1 MLAPDRGGE
10 PTDFVERPQ
19 VGGIE
24 RRPAAAVANLLHN
37 LLTSCAIT
45 AVNQNLGAAR
55 SELTRG
61 RATDP
66 VGRSRNQD
74 GLVAEVGHRLC
85 ILLTMPWSSA
95 RAEPDGAVVA
105 RDEVGQEPN
114 PNGAVASSVGQ
125 TDPLVGGSRG
135 LGRRWKPFGGQF
147 RAFSWPIALNRPQTL
162 VGLRWGL
169 GGKSHPE
176 HRDAEVAHEVRP

>member
-24 RRPAAAVANLLHN
+24 RRPAAAAANLLHN

-45 AVNQNLGAAR
+45 AVNQNLGAAL

-66 VGRSRNQD
+66 VGRSRDQD

-95 RAEPDGAVVA
+95 NAEPDGAVVV
-105 RDEVGQEPN
+105 RDEVGHRAQ
-114 PNGAVASSVGQ
+114 SK
-125 TDPLVGGSRG
+125 RG
-135 LGRRWKPFGGQF
+135 RSELRWSKRPSGRRFQGAW
-147 RAFSWPIALNRPQTL
+147 AALET
-162 VGLRWGL
+162 
-169 GGKSHPE
+169 
-176 HRDAEVAHEVRP
+176 VRGAIPSIFLANCP